1 MIILLPVS
9 IASASEFP
17 AIKDNVHVYD
27 EMNVVSEQTENI
39 VNSVNR
45 QLKEHGDGA
54 EIMIATISDLAGKDA
69 FTHSVDFYNN
79 VTIGSEKKDNGV
91 LIFLARDEIEAKEF
105 IEIRTGYGLE
115 GALTDGRA
123 GAIIDSAMMD
133 NIKNKDFD
141 IALRQ
146 GFLEVSNAISEEYN
160 IELSISDT
168 YNFESAVD
176 YEEPGLTTSPLIIKI
191 VIAIAGILILLTL
204 ITGNPIFIDILFF
217 ALRIFALSGSSSSSS
232 ISSSSSRSSG
242 SSRSGGRT
250 GGGGAGRST

>member
-9 IASASEFP
+9 IVSASEFP

-79 VTIGSEKKDNGV
+79 VTIGSDKKDNGV
-91 LIFLARDEIEAKEF
+91 LIFLARDEIEAKVL

-115 GALTDGRA
+115 GALTDGRT
-123 GAIIDSAMMD
+123 GAIIDSAMMA

-146 GFLEVSNAISEEYN
+146 GFLEVSSAISEEYN
-160 IELSISDT
+160 IELSISDA

-176 YEEPGLTTSPLIIKI
+176 YEELAVDYEELIIKI

-204 ITGNPIFIDILFF
+204 ITGNPIFIDILLF
-217 ALRIFALSGSSSSSS
+217 ALRILALSDS
-232 ISSSSSRSSG
+232 SSSSSRSSG

>member
-1 MIILLPVS
+1 MVILLPVS
-9 IASASEFP
+9 SASASEFP

-45 QLKEHGDGA
+45 QLKEHGVGA

-115 GALTDGRA
+115 GALTDGRS
-123 GAIIDSAMMD
+123 GAIIDSAMMES
-133 NIKNKDFD
+133 IKNKDFD

-146 GFLEVSNAISEEYN
+146 GFLEVSSAISEEYN

-168 YNFESAVD
+168 YNFESVVD
-176 YEEPGLTTSPLIIKI
+176 YDEPGLTISPFIITI

-204 ITGNPIFIDILFF
+204 ITGNPIFIDILLF
-217 ALRIFALSGSSSSSS
+217 ALRIFALSDS
-232 ISSSSSRSSG
+232 SSSSSRSSG